1 MNTLS
6 NIKNIYTLEDPVW
19 LYKSGMGKGKQ
30 HDRQALGFILESG
43 AKLEI
48 RQINTDVNEELTLRL
63 LNDDRKTE
71 SSFSV
76 GNDWITIHS
85 SAVSVPFIDT
95 PYSEGQPIIEY
106 RYPDN
111 SKMLPVYH
119 KNDDEAIFFEACDEQ
134 KAEFSL
140 IDSDYFLMLVPQC
153 DKENLKNLKSFN
165 TIDQLIDYYESVFVF
180 YNDLSGISFYP
191 KRLTDKNIP
200 NKYFIKADNHGPEG
214 GYYGEHW
221 AAVSSG
227 SIADFWLDDLQKKFG
242 HLHEIAHGY
251 QGWFMKNS
259 AISVEEVW
267 NNIYAASYQNT
278 YLDKKM
284 LLKHGWLGSRSEEIF
299 GNIKNY
305 LEQKIPANNW
315 GYFDKLFFM
324 MLMKNKAGP
333 EAFTHFNQQYRE
345 LFSKLSDEARF
356 NPPSNALMDMISD
369 SYATVGKIDF
379 IPFIQKIGG
388 ELSPQQC
395 LVNYLNHEKVAY
407 PLCELVNPD
416 EIADIQTKLN
426 LRSPF
431 TLVDPLD
438 LKKTSL
444 TGDLDIA
451 INIDQ
456 FKEIYAEELSLIQ
469 GQHPILTA
477 KINQPSLQFHNIPIG
492 VYTLSLPT
500 GKDIKY
506 SIDKNYAIVKQGSNQ
521 LVVDYSPK
529 ISSPL
534 LSQSFYFFGKDN
546 TQFGKLSV
554 DFSTRKITVDI
565 TKSIAN
571 DEFDKK
577 IYAKIVVKN
586 SLDECCLSEEIEG
599 TNLSVGTKQISFYPG
614 CTIELFCAQPAQLKS
629 DSKSL
634 LIPGKQQHNFFI
646 WQVGLQQVKNTP
658 YNDPGKD
665 LEERIAATAENIRK
679 NHHWIA
685 YNHMPLKDDIYLAI
699 QNTCIRQGSHEPLR
713 PDEAIELNALMEKY
727 KDVIPA
733 DNQIPGDYVGNQFT
747 LSFTDPADQVFFS
760 MNIDRVEKKIT
771 FENFKVKPNP
781 SFEDKTYA
789 FVRYIDSKGSEIY
802 HYDFIGDNELQPD
815 KKSFKFS
822 SNGEERLFIHHQEP
836 YRCKLYNAMQ
846 NKLIPPANSKD
857 STVNVT
863 YQFAHNGLT
872 TLKADSPQALS
883 LPQAAITSR
892 LKQAMAARRTP
903 EFLCTT
909 GDLLRDNY
917 MASTSSPT
925 GHVIS
930 TMTNSI

>member
-1 MNTLS
+1 MNIIS
-6 NIKNIYTLEDPVW
+6 NTKSIYTLKDPVW
-19 LYKSGMGKGKQ
+19 LYKGGMDKGRR

-48 RQINTDVNEELTLRL
+48 RQANPAVTEPLCLRL
-63 LNDDRKTE
+63 FNTDRKTE
-71 SSFSV
+71 DAFSV
-76 GNDWITIHS
+76 DNNWITVNN

-95 PYSEGQPIIEY
+95 PYFKGEPIIEY
-106 RYPDN
+106 RYPAN
-111 SKMLPVYH
+111 SKVLPVYC
-119 KNDDEAIFFEACDEQ
+119 KDDDEDAFFKQWDNQ
-134 KAEFSL
+134 SAEFSL
-140 IDSDYFLMLVPQC
+140 IDSDYFSMLVPQC
-153 DKENLKNLKSFN
+153 DKENLRHLKSFN
-165 TIDQLIDYYESVFVF
+165 KIDELINYYETVFVF
-180 YNDLSGISFYP
+180 YNNLSGISFYP
-191 KRLTDKNIP
+191 KRSTDQNIH
-200 NKYFIKADNHGPEG
+200 NKYFIKADAHGVG
-214 GYYGEHW
+214 SGYYGLYW
-221 AAVSSG
+221 TAVTFS
-227 SIADFWLDDLQKKFG
+227 SIADFWLDNLQEKWA

-251 QGWFMKNS
+251 QGSFMRDS
-259 AISVEEVW
+259 AFPVDEVW

-278 YLDKKM
+278 YLNKKK
-284 LLKHGWLGSRSEEIF
+284 LLQYGWFDTRSEEIL
-299 GNIKNY
+299 GNVKNY
-305 LEQKIPANNW
+305 LEQKIPVSNW
-315 GYFDKLFFM
+315 EFFDKLFFM
-324 MLMKNKAGP
+324 MLMTDKAGP
-333 EAFTHFNQQYRE
+333 EAFTHFNQQYRQ
-345 LFSKLSDEARF
+345 LCSPLSSAECY
-356 NPPSNALMDMISD
+356 NPPSNSLLDRISD
-369 SYATVGKIDF
+369 SYATIGKIDLT
-379 IPFIQKIGG
+379 PFIQSVGG

-395 LVNYLNHEKVAY
+395 LVNKLNHEKVVY
-407 PLCELVNPD
+407 PLCELVNPN
-416 EIADIQTKLN
+416 EIADIQTELN
-426 LRSPF
+426 LKSPF
-431 TLVDPLD
+431 SLVDPLD
-438 LKKTSL
+438 LKRTSL

-456 FKEIYAEELSLIQ
+456 FKEIYAEELRLMQ
-469 GQHPILTA
+469 GQHPVLTA

-565 TKSIAN
+565 TKSIA
-571 DEFDKK
+571 DDKFDKK
-577 IYAKIVVKN
+577 IYAKIIVKN
-586 SLDECCLSEEIEG
+586 ILDECCLSKEIEG
-599 TNLSVGTKQISFYPG
+599 TNLTIGTEQISFTPG
-614 CTIELFCAQPAQLKS
+614 YTIELFCVNRGNIKS

-634 LIPGKQQHNFFI
+634 LIDSEQQHNFYI
-646 WQVGLQQVKNTP
+646 WPIGLQVKNKP

-679 NHHWIA
+679 NHHWMA

-699 QNTCIRQGSHEPLR
+699 QNTCIQQGSHEPLR

-760 MNIDRVEKKIT
+760 MNIDRVEKKII
-771 FENFKVKPNP
+771 FETFKVKPNP